1 MVFNMFLILEENDD
15 REKFCDLYE
24 RANAN
29 IYIRVYSILK
39 NKQDTE
45 DALQGAWEKV
55 MKNFDKIKNQSYD
68 KRINFVWIVAKNTA
82 IDIYNKRKKVIDIE
96 SYDTISGNSTYQVEN
111 RAISKIESDIVVTAI
126 GQIDDKYKNTLILKY
141 IYNCTNKEIAE
152 ILNITETNVSTR
164 LARGKA
170 MVKDIIKREDN
181 YENS

>member
-96 SYDTISGNSTYQVEN
+96 SYDDVI
-111 RAISKIESDIVVTAI
+111 
-126 GQIDDKYKNTLILKY
+126 
-141 IYNCTNKEIAE
+141 
-152 ILNITETNVSTR
+152 ILN
-164 LARGKA
+164 RGYVDEAVIKKYP
-170 MVKDIIKREDN
+170 VFCEEGIYKIKR
-181 YENS
+181 